1 MIKVPQCTSK
11 FAPKGKAEPPKWPPA
26 SKPQKQGSPWMRK
39 PSANARVEQE
49 GGPYEGASQPAR
61 QERALTIRTPTAP
74 PMMRGVTFSPGSTGA
89 SMCHGITPL
98 ATSPEERRNVLQFAG
113 GPRPAPAVDC
123 SHYDPNIQAA
133 PEYYPGIS
141 KEGYDFDAA
150 PDWVRQLDNELLG
163 AIPDFHDDEEDRC
176 ELPLCAPR
184 VLTGGGYNRF
194 YSEGGVRMHV
204 RACLHAKLDECFSVW
219 HIWQEPPHVTALRK
233 SRFMHHHLCKVLTH
247 TSHVAMES
255 VNAVEDTC
263 IHDIA
268 YSTARLQPRPCFC
281 L

>member
-123 SHYDPNIQAA
+123 SHSDPNIQAA
-133 PEYYPGIS
+133 REYYPRIS
-141 KEGYDFDAA
+141 SKAMTLTPRLTGCANSTTSS
-150 PDWVRQLDNELLG
+150 WVPYPIFMMTRRIGVN
-163 AIPDFHDDEEDRC
+163 F
-176 ELPLCAPR
+176 LCA
-184 VLTGGGYNRF
+184 
-194 YSEGGVRMHV
+194 
-204 RACLHAKLDECFSVW
+204 
-219 HIWQEPPHVTALRK
+219 
-233 SRFMHHHLCKVLTH
+233 
-247 TSHVAMES
+247 
-255 VNAVEDTC
+255 
-263 IHDIA
+263 
-268 YSTARLQPRPCFC
+268 RLAS
-281 L
+281 